1 LYEKC
6 KITLSFLPD
15 NAENRNEIFFTP
27 HKQGGSRIWERQ
39 YSRNACVHSAAREG
53 KAMLVLTRK
62 PDQSIMIGH
71 DIEITIL
78 EVRGEQV
85 RLGIRAPRSVSVHR
99 KEIYEQIRQENQ
111 NAAASNAEG
120 TSLPSFNDLIGQP

>member
-1 LYEKC
+1 
-6 KITLSFLPD
+6 
-15 NAENRNEIFFTP
+15 
-27 HKQGGSRIWERQ
+27 
-39 YSRNACVHSAAREG
+39 
-53 KAMLVLTRK
+53 MLVLTRK
-62 PDQSIMIGH
+62 PDQSIMIGN

-111 NAAASNAEG
+111 NAANSGAN
-120 TSLPSFNDLIGQP
+120 TTLPSLSDLIAQS